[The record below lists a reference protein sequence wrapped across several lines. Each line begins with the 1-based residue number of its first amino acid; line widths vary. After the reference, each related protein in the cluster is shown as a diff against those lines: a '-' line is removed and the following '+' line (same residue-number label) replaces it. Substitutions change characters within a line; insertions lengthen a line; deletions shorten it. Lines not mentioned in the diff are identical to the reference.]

1 MAKYKPIRFY
11 YHACYDGDDAL
22 DLTTIFD
29 RVSTLYENEDEKYTF
44 KISDVYYTL
53 ERLKRPTDSNNFYH
67 IVVEELRDFNFP
79 TRTRVGG
86 ASLDLDLAEDEF
98 LGERMSALYDGNNHI
113 FMLQVNRN
121 SISTTKFELFLSSV
135 LEKMG
140 NHIDL
145 RLPVILQQDAER
157 VANSFT
163 EVKSIAVGLNQS
175 SNIHGTFDI
184 FSAFRPQIGPE
195 DSELFDATIIL
206 KAKKD
211 SNGKQFLPDSIAHE
225 VLAYDRAGMK
235 KLEIRGRNDSSS
247 RLETVDIIENKLID
261 VINFSYSEEGR
272 TLRPDSVFEEMK
284 QKYSESIHK
293 VLRNI

>member
-1 MAKYKPIRFY
+1 MTKYKPIRFY
-11 YHACYDGDDAL
+11 YHACYSGDEAL
-22 DLTTIFD
+22 DLTAIFD
-29 RVSTLYENEDEKYTF
+29 SISQLYEVNDEHFTF
-44 KISDVYYTL
+44 NISEVNYTL
-53 ERLKRPTDSNNFYH
+53 ERLKRPTDNNNVYH

-86 ASLDLDLAEDEF
+86 QSSDLDLAEDEF
-98 LGERMSALYDGNNHI
+98 LGERMSALYDGNNHV

-121 SISTTKFELFLSSV
+121 SISTLKFELFLNSV
-135 LEKMG
+135 IERMG
-140 NHIDL
+140 HHIDL
-145 RLPVILQQDAER
+145 RLPVILQQDAEA

-163 EVKSIAVGLNQS
+163 EYKSIAIGINQS

-184 FSAFRPQIGPE
+184 FSAFRPQIGRN

-206 KAKKD
+206 NSKKD
-211 SNGKQFLPDSIAHE
+211 SNGRQFLPDSVAHE
-225 VLAYDRAGMK
+225 VMAYDRTGMT
-235 KLEIRGRNDSSS
+235 KLEVRGRNFDN

-261 VINFSYSEEGR
+261 IINFSYSEQGR

-284 QKYSESIHK
+284 IKYSGSINK

>member
-1 MAKYKPIRFY
+1 MAKYKQIRFY
-11 YHACYDGDDAL
+11 YYACYDGDDRL
-22 DLTTIFD
+22 DLTSIFD
-29 RVSTLYENEDEKYTF
+29 RISSLYEDENEKYTF
-44 KISDVYYTL
+44 KISDILYTL
-53 ERLKRPTDSNNFYH
+53 ERLKRPTDNNNLYH

-79 TRTRVGG
+79 TRARVG
-86 ASLDLDLAEDEF
+86 AESLDLDLSEDEF
-98 LGERMSALYDGNNHI
+98 LGERMSALYDGTHHI

-140 NHIDL
+140 HHIDL
-145 RLPVILQQDAER
+145 RLPVILQQDAEM

-163 EVKSIAVGLNQS
+163 EIKSIAVGINQS
-175 SNIHGTFDI
+175 STIKGTFDI
-184 FSAFRPQIGPE
+184 FSAFKPQIGAG
-195 DSELFDATIIL
+195 DSELFDATITL
-206 KAKKD
+206 NAKKD

-225 VLAYDRAGMK
+225 VLSYDRTGMK

-247 RLETVDIIENKLID
+247 RLETVDIIQNKLID

-284 QKYSESIHK
+284 QKYNNSIHR